1 MTPREEAA
9 LRAYRL
15 GANLAQVHMEK
26 TAFLGTA
33 WKAGKFLAG
42 MGNLGAKG
50 SGLARISAHHVGVPL
65 GFGAFNALMAEEGK
79 KTEAFIKGVA
89 GGAAF
94 NFAMPLGGFIGKRL
108 LAPGFKGDGA
118 LKIMK
123 SIGFGDDAVKLMG
136 ASRNLNQP
144 MHGTFRAL
152 ERRLG
157 AGTASKSDLMGVF
170 RRLHKNTKSVGG
182 VKSLGE
188 DAKAT
193 YKQLQDLRTT
203 FRKGNLTPEQQSQLQ
218 GLYSTFSK
226 QLKAQG
232 MGMGTRG
239 QQLRLRGIGAGKFL
253 GSVGGGLFLGQ
264 KVDHALQDAMTTHP
278 ASVFDAT
285 GGH

>member
-15 GANLAQVHMEK
+15 GASLAQAHMEK

-42 MGNLGAKG
+42 MGNIGAKG
-50 SGLARISAHHVGVPL
+50 SGLARISAHHVGMPL
-65 GFGAFNALMAEEGK
+65 GFGAMNALMAEEGK

-108 LAPGFKGDGA
+108 LAPAFKGKGA
-118 LKIMK
+118 LKVMR
-123 SIGFGDDAVKLMG
+123 SIGFGDDAIKLMG

-157 AGTASKSDLMGVF
+157 AGTASKGDLKGMF
-170 RRLHKNTKSVGG
+170 ERILTNTRSVGG
-182 VKSLGE
+182 TKALGE
-188 DAKAT
+188 DARKT
-193 YKQLQDLRTT
+193 YQQLSDMRKL

-232 MGMGTRG
+232 MGMGSRG
-239 QQLRLRGIGAGKFL
+239 QQMALKGIGAGKFI
-253 GSVGGGLFLGQ
+253 GSMGGGMFLGM
-264 KVDHALQDAMTTHP
+264 KADHAVQDAMTTHP